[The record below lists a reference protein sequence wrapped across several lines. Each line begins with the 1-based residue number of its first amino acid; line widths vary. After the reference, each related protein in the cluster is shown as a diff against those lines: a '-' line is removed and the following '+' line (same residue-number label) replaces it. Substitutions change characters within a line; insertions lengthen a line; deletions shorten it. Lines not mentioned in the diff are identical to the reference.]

1 MRPTPNPLVESMTV
15 TEYRVAGT
23 TRIESL
29 AGAVTHA
36 IRRGDGID
44 LVTYGL
50 RQVGIAAQAVALT
63 REFLYED
70 GIGMDVEIQQT
81 QIVFGPLER
90 RYGVRITLRPTAL
103 YHESAA

>member
-1 MRPTPNPLVESMTV
+1 MIV
-15 TEYRVAGT
+15 TEFRVAGT
-23 TRIESL
+23 TRGESP
-29 AGAVTHA
+29 AGAIAHA

-70 GIGMDVEIQQT
+70 GIGMHVEIQQT

-103 YHESAA
+103 YGEGLELRAAQA

>member
-1 MRPTPNPLVESMTV
+1 MTV

-23 TRIESL
+23 TRGESL
-29 AGAVTHA
+29 AGAIAHA

-63 REFLYED
+63 REFLLDD
-70 GIGMDVEIQQT
+70 GVGLSVEIQQT